1 MVTSLPQFAEHEHQ
15 MTPDMLRSTG
25 DVRVRGVDDLMTRT
39 GEPAMPSN
47 LRRAA
52 EAAKGFMPAAEGLAL
67 YETALE
73 YGRKGPILEVGT
85 YCGKS
90 AIYLGAAARAAASV
104 VVTVDH
110 HHGSEENQA
119 GWEHHDPTLIDPRTG
134 RMDTLPTFRATIIS
148 AGLED
153 HVIAVVGTS
162 HTVSGLWGKPIGMLF
177 IDGGHAEDLAQADYD
192 DWAHHVTP
200 GGALAF
206 HDIFPDPADG
216 GQAPYRVYCRALET
230 GKWEERLIAGS
241 LRVLERV

>member
-1 MVTSLPQFAEHEHQ
+1 MDS
-15 MTPDMLRSTG
+15 
-25 DVRVRGVDDLMTRT
+25 
-39 GEPAMPSN
+39 EPAVGEMAVRAMPME

-73 YGRKGPILEVGT
+73 YGSRGPILEVGS

-90 AIYLGAAARAAASV
+90 AIYLGAAARATGSL

-110 HHGSEENQA
+110 HRGSEENQA
-119 GWEHHDPTLIDPRTG
+119 GWEYHDPTLVDSATG
-134 RMDTLPTFRATIIS
+134 RMDTLPTFRTTIAS

-153 HVIAVVGTS
+153 HVIAMVGTS
-162 HTVSGLWGKPIGMLF
+162 RTVAGLWRTPLGMLF

-192 DWAHHVTP
+192 GWAPHVMS

-216 GQAPYRVYCRALET
+216 GQAPYRVYRRALET
-230 GKWEERLIAGS
+230 GDWEERRIEGS
-241 LRVLERV
+241 LRVLERLPRH

>member
-1 MVTSLPQFAEHEHQ
+1 
-15 MTPDMLRSTG
+15 
-25 DVRVRGVDDLMTRT
+25 
-39 GEPAMPSN
+39 MPTD

-52 EAAKGFMPAAEGLAL
+52 EAAKGFMPVAEGLVL
-67 YETALE
+67 YETALA
-73 YGRKGPILEVGT
+73 YGERGPILEVGT

-90 AIYLGAAARAAASV
+90 AIYLGAAARAIGSV

-119 GWEHHDPTLIDPRTG
+119 GWEYHDETLVDPVTG
-134 RMDTLPTFRATIIS
+134 RMDTLPTFRKTIVS

-153 HVIAVVGTS
+153 HVVAVIGTS
-162 HTVSGLWGKPIGMLF
+162 ATASKLWGRPLGMLF

-192 DWAHHVTP
+192 GWAPHVMP

-216 GQAPYRVYCRALET
+216 GQAPYRVYRRALET
-230 GKWEERLIAGS
+230 GHWDERRVEGS
-241 LRVLERV
+241 LRVLERR